1 MDNETNKYL
10 AEEYNREAG
19 DLYSKRDYAYAVK
32 LLVKVLS
39 FDPLNEAA
47 ISGLAFYCLRP
58 TKKEL
63 ESANITPQ
71 IIKLTAD
78 TMHRMITKYRQ
89 TRSLYYR
96 IYNTCAM
103 LYRRSGDRRMSFYY
117 YSQAWRAAPDNP
129 NYPTQ
134 MADILLAEKNYG
146 EAVMLC
152 HHALEIDPTF
162 ALAYYIKGQIEIKCK
177 HFAWALDA
185 FESFVALAPQDDPM
199 AIDIRQML
207 AEINEVESNAPNAPK
222 ATGYTAGIQTELFK

>member
-1 MDNETNKYL
+1 MDNKTTKYL

-19 DLYSKRDYAYAVK
+19 DLYSKGDYAYAAK

-58 TKKEL
+58 TQKEL
-63 ESANITPQ
+63 ENAGITPQ
-71 IIKLTAD
+71 IIKITAD
-78 TMHRMITKYRQ
+78 AMHRMITKYRQ
-89 TRSLYYR
+89 TRSLYHR
-96 IYNTCAM
+96 VFCTCAR
-103 LYRRSGDRRMSFYY
+103 LYNRIGDRRMSFYY

-134 MADILLAEKNYG
+134 MADILCAETNYG
-146 EAVMLC
+146 EAIMLC

-177 HFAWALDA
+177 HYTWALDA
-185 FESFVALAPQDDPM
+185 FESFVALAPHDDPL

-207 AEINEVESNAPNAPK
+207 AEINDIESNRPDEPK
-222 ATGYTAGIQTELFK
+222 ATVRTTEIQTELFK